1 MLNKKIIFAV
11 ESVKYFAFTIF
22 IYICHTCKITQL
34 KKAYL
39 TKKKTVCNYI
49 KCNFKRFRKL

>member
-39 TKKKTVCNYI
+39 TKKKQYVIT
-49 KCNFKRFRKL
+49 